1 MPRQRRSYEERIQD
15 DIKKCEEK
23 HKSHQDAIEELKKQK
38 ETLESELEAQKIR
51 SLMDLMKKKNISIE
65 TLQSMVEQSDK
76 N

>member
-1 MPRQRRSYEERIQD
+1 MPRQRRSYEERILD

-23 HKSHQDAIEELKKQK
+23 LKSHQDAIEKLKKQK

>member
-1 MPRQRRSYEERIQD
+1 MPRQRRSYEERILD

-23 HKSHQDAIEELKKQK
+23 LKSHQDAIAELKKQK

>member
-1 MPRQRRSYEERIQD
+1 MPRQRRSYEERILD

-23 HKSHQDAIEELKKQK
+23 LKSHQDAIEGLKKQK

>member
-1 MPRQRRSYEERIQD
+1 MPRQRRSYEERILD

-23 HKSHQDAIEELKKQK
+23 LKSHQDAIEELKKQK

-65 TLQSMVEQSDK
+65 TLQNMVEQSDK